1 MIDEALTSPLS
12 PLGLQCGAVRN
23 ADIFRGL
30 PIPVI
35 DNARDIKNKS
45 RGSSTFKNTLKTKDE
60 SVICIQDVSL
70 GSNYD
75 ALNWS
80 SEVLSL
86 KLTGCENRESLQEC

>member
-35 DNARDIKNKS
+35 DN
-45 RGSSTFKNTLKTKDE
+45 GSSTFKNTLKTKDE

-86 KLTGCENRESLQEC
+86 KLTGCENRESLQEW